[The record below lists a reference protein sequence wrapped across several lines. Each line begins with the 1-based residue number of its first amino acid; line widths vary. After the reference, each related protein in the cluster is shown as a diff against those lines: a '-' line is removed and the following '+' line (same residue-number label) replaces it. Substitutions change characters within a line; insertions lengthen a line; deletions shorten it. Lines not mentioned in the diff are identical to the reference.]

1 MNISPRDVVLI
12 NGEFF
17 YVHATSTKKT
27 LTGESVTIS
36 GVNINGVK
44 DDGVPVEDGN
54 IQPFMVNLP
63 KQDAERLF
71 DRDRQLIR
79 LVTAG
84 PSRGR
89 ARGIQ
94 QPHPQHSVAY
104 PAAL

>member
-79 LVTAG
+79 LVTAAHHG
-84 PSRGR
+84 DGLE
-89 ARGIQ
+89 AYNNQ
-94 QPHPQHSVAY
+94 HPQHSVAY